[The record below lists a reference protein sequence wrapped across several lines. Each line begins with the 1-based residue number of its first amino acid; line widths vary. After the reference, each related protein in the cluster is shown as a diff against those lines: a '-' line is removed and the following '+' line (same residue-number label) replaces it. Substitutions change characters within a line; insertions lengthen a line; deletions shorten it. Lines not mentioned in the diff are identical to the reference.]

1 MVAKWRRI
9 VYEIKHTL
17 ITTLFWEGFPY
28 ISRRSEMSSFETCP
42 LIFMTSVDIIK
53 IHQDFSELSLY
64 FT

>member
-17 ITTLFWEGFPY
+17 ITRLFCKGFPY
-28 ISRRSEMSSFETCP
+28 ISRGSEMSSSETCP

-53 IHQDFSELSLY
+53 IHQDFSEMSLY